1 MRRLGVLLL
10 ASTCVLAQL
19 PKERERA
26 RDVLLE
32 LIEINTTDSVGDNT
46 QAAEAM
52 AARFRAA
59 GFPPAD
65 IQVLGPNPRKGNLVV
80 RYRGTGAAKPILF
93 LGHLDVVEA
102 RRQDWT
108 FDPFKFLEKDGY
120 FYGRGAEDDKS
131 GDAAL
136 VANFLRLKEEGFQPN
151 RDLILAL
158 TSDEEAGD
166 YNGAA
171 WLLRTHRELV
181 DVAFCINTD
190 AGGGEF
196 EHGRRIALSV
206 QAAEKIFQS
215 FKFEVKN
222 KGGHSS
228 LPVPDNAIY
237 HLADA
242 LGAIERYSFPVRLN
256 PVSRSFFDR
265 MSAIVGGQEGA
276 DMKAVVQTPDLP
288 GPVSRLSKI
297 PYLNAMLRT
306 TCVPTMLQAGHAEN
320 ALPQDAVGIVNCR
333 LVPDDTAQNVQ
344 NALTHAVHDMKVS
357 ITPLRPEVAGP
368 ASPIPEDL
376 MKLLEATSKSLWPGV
391 PVVPVMETGATD
403 GKYFRLAG
411 IPTYGVSG
419 FFYDVDDD
427 RAHGRD
433 ERISAESFFEGV
445 EFYYRFIRALAH

>member
-1 MRRLGVLLL
+1 MRLGALLL
-10 ASTCVLAQL
+10 ASTCLFAQL

-26 RDVLLE
+26 RDVFVE
-32 LIEINTTDSVGDNT
+32 LIEINTTDSAGDNT

-52 AARFRAA
+52 AARFRAG

-102 RRQDWT
+102 RRQDWS

-136 VANFLRLKEEGFQPN
+136 VANFLRLKEEGFRPD

-166 YNGAA
+166 YNGAS
-171 WLLRTHRELV
+171 WLLHTHRELV
-181 DVAFCINTD
+181 DAAFCVNTD
-190 AGGGEF
+190 AGGGEL
-196 EHGRRIALSV
+196 EHGHRIALSV
-206 QAAEKIFQS
+206 QAAEKTFQS

-237 HLADA
+237 HLANALDA
-242 LGAIERYSFPVRLN
+242 IQHYAFPVLLN
-256 PVSRSFFDR
+256 PVSRGFFDR
-265 MSAIVGGQEGA
+265 MSVIVGGQEGA

-297 PYLNAMLRT
+297 AYLNAMLRT
-306 TCVPTMLQAGHAEN
+306 TCVPTMLQAGDAEN
-320 ALPQDAVGIVNCR
+320 ALPQDAVAIVNCR
-333 LVPDDTAQNVQ
+333 LVPGDSAQNVLS
-344 NALTHAVHDMKVS
+344 ALTHAVHDIQVS

-368 ASPIPEDL
+368 ASPIPDDL
-376 MKLLEATSKSLWPGV
+376 MKILEATSNSLWPGV

-419 FFYDVDDD
+419 FFYDVDDV

-433 ERISAESFFEGV
+433 ERIGAESFFEGV
-445 EFYYRFIRALAH
+445 EFYYRLMRALAK

>member
-1 MRRLGVLLL
+1 MRFSVLLL
-10 ASTCVLAQL
+10 ASACVFAQL

-26 RDVLLE
+26 RDVFVE
-32 LIEINTTDSVGDNT
+32 LIEINTTDSAGDNT

-59 GFPPAD
+59 GFPPSD
-65 IQVLGPNPRKGNLVV
+65 IEVLGPNPRKGNLVV

-102 RRQDWT
+102 RREDWS

-136 VANFLRLKEEGFQPN
+136 VANFLRLKEEGFRPD

-158 TSDEEAGD
+158 TSDEEGGD
-166 YNGAA
+166 FNGAE

-181 DVAFCINTD
+181 DAAFCINTD
-190 AGGGEF
+190 AGGGEI
-196 EHGRRIALSV
+196 EHGHRIALSV
-206 QAAEKIFQS
+206 QAAEKTFQS

-242 LGAIERYSFPVRLN
+242 LEAVQRYVFPVHLN
-256 PVSRSFFDR
+256 PVSRGFFDR
-265 MSAIVGGQEGA
+265 MSEIIGGQEGS
-276 DMKAVVQTPDLP
+276 DMKAVVETPDLP

-297 PYLNAMLRT
+297 AYLNAMLRT
-306 TCVPTMLQAGHAEN
+306 TCVPTMLRAGHAEN
-320 ALPQDAVGIVNCR
+320 ALPQDAVAVVNCR
-333 LVPDDTAQNVQ
+333 LVPGDSAQDVQ
-344 NALTHAVHDMKVS
+344 RALTRAVHDVQVS

-368 ASPIPEDL
+368 ASPIPDDL
-376 MKLLEATSKSLWPGV
+376 MKILQATTNALWPGV

-419 FFYDVDDD
+419 FFYDIDDV

-445 EFYYRFIRALAH
+445 EFYYRLIRALAS

>member
-1 MRRLGVLLL
+1 MKLAAVLL
-10 ASTCVLAQL
+10 ASTCVFAQL

-26 RDVLLE
+26 RDIFIE
-32 LIEINTTDSVGDNT
+32 LIEINTTDSAGDNT

-65 IQVLGPNPRKGNLVV
+65 IQVIGPSPRKGNLVV
-80 RYRGTGAAKPILF
+80 RYRGTGAAKPVLF
-93 LGHLDVVEA
+93 LAHLDVVEA
-102 RRQDWT
+102 RREDWS
-108 FDPFKFLEKDGY
+108 FDPFKFLEQGGY

-136 VANFLRLKEEGFQPN
+136 VANFLRLKEEGFQPS

-158 TSDEEAGD
+158 TSDEEGGS
-166 YNGAA
+166 YNGAE

-181 DVAFCINTD
+181 DAAFCINTD
-190 AGGGEF
+190 AGGGEMKD
-196 EHGRRIALSV
+196 GKRIALSV
-206 QAAEKIFQS
+206 QAAEKTFQS
-215 FKFEVKN
+215 FKFEAKN

-242 LGAIERYSFPVRLN
+242 LTVVQTYVFPVHLN
-256 PVSRSFFDR
+256 PVSKGFFER
-265 MSAIVGGQEGA
+265 MAAVTGGQEGA
-276 DMKAVVQTPDLP
+276 DMKAVVDTPDLP
-288 GPVSRLSKI
+288 GPVSRLSKVA
-297 PYLNAMLRT
+297 YFNAMLRT
-306 TCVPTMLQAGHAEN
+306 TCVPTMLKAGHAEN
-320 ALPQDAVGIVNCR
+320 ALPQDAAAIVNCR
-333 LVPDDTAQNVQ
+333 MVPGDKAEEVRAALSRAVRDVQ
-344 NALTHAVHDMKVS
+344 VS

-368 ASPIPEDL
+368 ASPPPDSL
-376 MKLLEATSKSLWPGV
+376 MKTIEDAAHSLWPGI

-419 FFYDVDDD
+419 YFFDVDDV

-433 ERISAESFFEGV
+433 ERIQAESFFEGV
-445 EFYYRFIRALAH
+445 EFYHKLMLALAR

>member
-1 MRRLGVLLL
+1 MRLAAFLL
-10 ASTCVLAQL
+10 ASTCLFAQL

-26 RDVLLE
+26 RDVFIE

-59 GFPPAD
+59 GFPPAG
-65 IQVLGPNPRKGNLVV
+65 IQVLGPNSRKGNLVV

-102 RRQDWT
+102 RREDWS
-108 FDPFKFLEKDGY
+108 FDPFKFLEKENY

-136 VANFLRLKEEGFQPN
+136 VANFLRLKEEGFQPD

-158 TSDEEAGD
+158 TSDEEGGD
-166 YNGAA
+166 YNGAE
-171 WLLRTHRELV
+171 WLLRTHRDLV
-181 DVAFCINTD
+181 DAAFCVNTD
-190 AGGGEF
+190 AGGGEI
-196 EHGRRIALSV
+196 EHGHRVALSV
-206 QAAEKIFQS
+206 QAAEKTFQS

-237 HLADA
+237 HLAGA
-242 LGAIERYSFPVRLN
+242 LTAVQTYSFPVRLN
-256 PVSRSFFDR
+256 PVSQGFFER
-265 MSAIVGGQEGA
+265 MAGIVGGQEGA

-288 GPVSRLSKI
+288 GPLSRLSKAA
-297 PYLNAMLRT
+297 YFNAMLRT

-320 ALPQDAVGIVNCR
+320 ALPEDAVGIVNCR
-333 LVPDDTAQNVQ
+333 LVPGDKAADVLK
-344 NALTHAVHDMKVS
+344 ALTHVVHDVQVS

-368 ASPIPEDL
+368 ASPIPDSL
-376 MKLLEATSKSLWPGV
+376 MKTIESTSNSLWPGV

-419 FFYDVDDD
+419 FFYDVDDV

-433 ERISAESFFEGV
+433 ERIGAESFFEGV
-445 EFYYRFIRALAH
+445 EFYYRLIHSLAK